1 MVYEHKMGL
10 VPGFTSLYRINR
22 LVYFEQSPNSRAA
35 IEREKQ
41 IKGWSRKKKI
51 SLIEEAN
58 VGWLDLSADWY
69 EPAPRAQTR
78 PDPSPRSG

>member
-1 MVYEHKMGL
+1 MSTFSVHILSSKTRKLYVGFTSDLRRRVYEHKVGL

-22 LVYFEQSPNSRAA
+22 LVYFEQTPNARAA

-51 SLIEEAN
+51 DLIE
-58 VGWLDLSADWY
+58 
-69 EPAPRAQTR
+69 
-78 PDPSPRSG
+78 